1 MPFVPPVTL
10 EPDII
15 AVVQDLL
22 RSHPHFLLYFEAALS
37 APANDKSNRKILVGI
52 KCRGLAL
59 SIDFERVTIRTTV
72 GDLSD
77 AELLE
82 AVTVPRRG
90 ELHLEAHHLD
100 FTRTRLGNRIV
111 AIKQLKLYRLDAP
124 TFLEADPRCR
134 RLGSEDESI
143 VAVLFARDY
152 PVSIFSSWMLAQ
164 HFYGLFE
171 QNELRSCGGV
181 VVSNLKLGS
190 ANLGNFL
197 TSPNHRGRGLAGA
210 VASTLIHDLEAKG
223 LHTFVLAT
231 TEENVPARRTYERL
245 GFHVVETRPQVDLCA
260 PSL

>member
-1 MPFVPPVTL
+1 MSFVPPVTL
-10 EPDII
+10 EPDTV
-15 AVVQDLL
+15 AVVLDLL
-22 RSHPHFLLYFEAALS
+22 RSHQHFLLYFEAALS
-37 APANDKSNRKILVGI
+37 TPVNDKSNQKILVGMNR
-52 KCRGLAL
+52 RGLAL
-59 SIDFERVTIRTTV
+59 SVDFERITIRR
-72 GDLSD
+72 
-77 AELLE
+77 A
-82 AVTVPRRG
+82 

-100 FTRTRLGNRIV
+100 FTRARLSNRVV

-143 VAVLFARDY
+143 VAVFFARDY
-152 PVSIFSSWMLAQ
+152 PSTIFSSWMLAQ

-260 PSL
+260 PGGFGLKV